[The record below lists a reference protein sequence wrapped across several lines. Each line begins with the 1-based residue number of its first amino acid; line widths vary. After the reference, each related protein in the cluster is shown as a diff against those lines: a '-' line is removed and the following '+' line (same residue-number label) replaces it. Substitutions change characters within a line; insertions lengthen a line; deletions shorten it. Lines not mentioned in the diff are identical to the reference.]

1 MQIGLGIKLNVLYD
15 HEENISGGFGEK
27 QSIQMLMKTWQLSYE
42 EIAQIIDEDKKEQEN
57 LINKGEF
64 V

>member
-27 QSIQMLMKTWQLSYE
+27 QSIQMLMKEWHLSYE
-42 EIAQIIDEDKKEQEN
+42 EISQIIDEDKKQQET
-57 LINKGEF
+57 LESKGQF
-64 V
+64 I